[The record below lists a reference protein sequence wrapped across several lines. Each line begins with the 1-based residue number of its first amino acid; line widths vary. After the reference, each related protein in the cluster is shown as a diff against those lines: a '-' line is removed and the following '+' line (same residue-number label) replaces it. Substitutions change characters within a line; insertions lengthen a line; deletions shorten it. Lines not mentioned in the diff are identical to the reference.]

1 MNSVSISGNLGKDC
15 EVRHLPTG
23 DMVCGFS
30 VADNMGR
37 DKPTIWWRCNMFG
50 KRAEALSQYLTKG
63 QQVTVIGSM
72 TERKW
77 VDKDGEPRTSMEVR
91 VSDVALMGGKREQTE
106 APRPTPRAAPARIA
120 EPAGSGFD
128 DMDDSIPFI
137 TASAYYDMTTSKAR
151 RMKRT

>member
-50 KRAEALSQYLTKG
+50 KRVEALSPYLKKG

-91 VSDVALMGGKREQTE
+91 VSDVALMGGKREQAE
-106 APRPTPRAAPARIA
+106 APRQAPARVA

-128 DMDDSIPFI
+128 DMPDDVPFI
-137 TASAYYDMTTSKAR
+137 TSSVYYDMTTSKAR
-151 RMKRT
+151 RMGRSRY

>member
-1 MNSVSISGNLGKDC
+1 MNSVSISGNLGKNS
-15 EVRHLPTG
+15 EMRYLPNG
-23 DMVCGFS
+23 DPVCGFS
-30 VADNMGR
+30 LADSMGR
-37 DKPTIWWRCNMFG
+37 DKPTIWWNCSLFG
-50 KRAEALSQYLTKG
+50 KRAEALSPFLTKG

-106 APRPTPRAAPARIA
+106 APRPPPKPKPAP
-120 EPAGSGFD
+120 PPSGFD
-128 DMDDSIPFI
+128 DMDSDIPFI